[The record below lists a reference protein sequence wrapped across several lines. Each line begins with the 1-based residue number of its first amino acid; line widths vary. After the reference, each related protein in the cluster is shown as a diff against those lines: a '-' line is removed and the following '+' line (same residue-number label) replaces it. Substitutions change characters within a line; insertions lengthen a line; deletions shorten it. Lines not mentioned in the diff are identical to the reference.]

1 MSNYT
6 GASFISRPTEDI
18 LLTKADLVYVD
29 TQLSSKTDFDYTTLE
44 LQKKAS
50 LTFLESE
57 LSGKVS
63 VFQLDEKVNQIQYD
77 SHVSV
82 NEQNITNLYNEQANI
97 TQQVQNV
104 QNEIGIRPTTD
115 TFNEAVDILNT
126 NIASKVSQV
135 DYNSFLDTNFETN
148 NSIFETIA
156 SKVSQDDY
164 NSFLDTNFETNNY
177 ILETL
182 ASKAS
187 NASVELKANIN
198 NASLTGDTIMTKL
211 QINHS
216 DTANIGLKINNTN
229 TNQYMGEL
237 NTSGH
242 GLRIFNNSL
251 VKNNT
256 TFGVFTEN
264 STDIM
269 KNPLLVKND
278 GKLYTLDQ
286 EVDGDINLTTGH
298 AFKIDG
304 VAITGGGGGITQ
316 AQLDLK
322 LNRTGDAVTLNSLRV
337 SSLNV
342 ILGRESVGSNLA
354 IAIGDQCGVT
364 SGNRHIAIGVSAGKG
379 GTSGDSGISIGYNAG
394 RGIQGANSINIGSGA
409 GWGWNEAA
417 GTNSINIGNGAYGST
432 GIPNTININASGIGL
447 RNLVSNTCIIKP
459 IREET
464 SSLSG
469 FMPMYY
475 NPSTGELVSSNL

>member
-82 NEQNITNLYNEQANI
+82 NEQNINNLYNEQANI

-135 DYNSFLDTNFETN
+135 
-148 NSIFETIA
+148 
-156 SKVSQDDY
+156 DY

-298 AFKIDG
+298 AFKING
-304 VAITGGGGGITQ
+304 VEITGGGGGITQ
-316 AQLDLK
+316 TQLDLK
-322 LNRTGDAVTLNSLRV
+322 LNKAGDAVTLNSLRV